1 MYSSISASLM
11 ALSPMARRAEKPVPM
26 PKSMRPGA
34 SPLSVANALAVT
46 AAMRL
51 EGTRTPVP
59 SRMREVL
66 RAAAAIATKQS
77 PVIICVSKN
86 QAWVNPSS
94 SARCANFHESLAVAM
109 PIPKS
114 IFRLPVSRLLHRLL
128 ERPLEE
134 PQHLWARIGAKAP
147 GFIHRVNAPEMTGPR
162 HHDRAREKAG

>member
-1 MYSSISASLM
+1 M
-11 ALSPMARRAEKPVPM
+11 AFNPIARRAEKPVPM

-94 SARCANFHESLAVAM
+94 SARCANFHELLAVAM

-114 IFRLPVSRLLHRLL
+114 MATHSSSC
-128 ERPLEE
+128 EAAANYTPLG
-134 PQHLWARIGAKAP
+134 ARVEWWRIW
-147 GFIHRVNAPEMTGPR
+147 I
-162 HHDRAREKAG
+162 